1 MSKSDNKFV
10 NLSYRYELKD
20 WLYRNDFSKK
30 ESNVDELIDI
40 INNKVKKIISLAA
53 FFKIVAIICLL
64 IKQLLFLDLG
74 GLHQLVHSS

>member
-10 NLSYRYELKD
+10 NLSDRYELKD

-40 INNKVKKIISLAA
+40 INNKVKQGNTEDNITWDELDAAYEENPEWFENLAA
-53 FFKIVAIICLL
+53 I
-64 IKQLLFLDLG
+64 G
-74 GLHQLVHSS
+74 E